1 MNLEIEHKYLLK
13 NDSYHSMAVDKYHI
27 IQGYLSRDKELT
39 IRIRIK
45 DDTAFLTIK
54 THNKGDARNEFEY
67 PIPQHDAY
75 LLIEKCQPPV
85 LEKERYIVPYK
96 GFVWEIDEFKR
107 ELSGITLAEI
117 ELPSSG
123 THYDIPAFI
132 GRNVTG
138 DPRYYNSNIH
148 LLAKE
153 NSTQL

>member
-1 MNLEIEHKYLLK
+1 MSIEIEHKYLTS
-13 NDSYHSMAVDKYHI
+13 NDSYKEMAVSSQRI
-27 IQGYLSRDKELT
+27 SQGYLSRDKERT
-39 IRIRIK
+39 VRIRTK
-45 DDTAFLTIK
+45 DDKGYITVK
-54 THNKGDARNEFEY
+54 TKNVGDARNEFEY

-117 ELPSSG
+117 ELPSSD

-132 GRNVTG
+132 GQNVTG

>member
-1 MNLEIEHKYLLK
+1 MSIEIEHKYLTS
-13 NDSYHSMAVDKYHI
+13 NDSYKEMAVSSQRI
-27 IQGYLSRDKELT
+27 SQGYLSRDKERT
-39 IRIRIK
+39 VRIRTK
-45 DDTAFLTIK
+45 DDKGYITVK
-54 THNKGDARNEFEY
+54 TKNVGDARNEFEY

-117 ELPSSG
+117 ELPSSD